1 MSEKLEQTEGTL
13 EQIGELKLQ
22 SPKEFQQA
30 EWCFQFFDSEPVV
43 FAWSQSETEPGT
55 LVLEVKPTENSGLTF
70 VKDGM
75 EFKLFARELTEVG
88 KQMREEQNNA
98 RQD

>member
-1 MSEKLEQTEGTL
+1 MSEEVQNTEKTL
-13 EQIGELKLQ
+13 EPVGEITLTG
-22 SPKEFQQA
+22 PKEFQQA
-30 EWCFQFFDSEPVV
+30 EWCFQFFDNEPVV

-98 RQD
+98 R